1 MTSESYLDDIR
12 TLLRLR
18 SKAPMPL
25 EPYSDEI
32 IALLRMAL
40 DITEIMLKA
49 ALNTIMLTL
58 K

>member
-1 MTSESYLDDIR
+1 
-12 TLLRLR
+12 
-18 SKAPMPL
+18 MPL

-40 DITEIMLKA
+40 DITEILLKA